1 MTKIYGCLDRNF
13 LSYLLTLALR
23 QIQTSRLCFV
33 IPDYTAEE
41 LGFSLKSLGRG
52 IAMLELLELLELL
65 AREESDFVRS
75 IRPLD
80 DEELEVLVAEVELLD
95 FPVFFS

>member
-23 QIQTSRLCFV
+23 QIQTSRDCFV

-52 IAMLELLELLELL
+52 IAMLELLELLDTGSLL
-65 AREESDFVRS
+65 SPQEAFEEDSANIMMS
-75 IRPLD
+75 L
-80 DEELEVLVAEVELLD
+80 
-95 FPVFFS
+95 SM

>member
-1 MTKIYGCLDRNF
+1 MTKIYGCLDRYF

-52 IAMLELLELLELL
+52 IAMLELLELLDTGSLL
-65 AREESDFVRS
+65 SPQEAFEEDSANIMMS
-75 IRPLD
+75 L
-80 DEELEVLVAEVELLD
+80 
-95 FPVFFS
+95 SM

>member
-52 IAMLELLELLELL
+52 IAMLELLELLDTGSLL
-65 AREESDFVRS
+65 SPQEAFEEDSANIMMS
-75 IRPLD
+75 L
-80 DEELEVLVAEVELLD
+80 
-95 FPVFFS
+95 SM

>member
-65 AREESDFVRS
+65 DTGSLLSPQEAFEEDSANIMMS
-75 IRPLD
+75 L
-80 DEELEVLVAEVELLD
+80 
-95 FPVFFS
+95 SM